1 MAHLHAPAA
10 NGVDGGVIVPLCG
23 NPLTD
28 SPCYLT
34 NTNRTQTFS
43 FDLPLKLLDQGM
55 IYLNLHTAANING
68 ELRGQL
74 AGVVNIPSFQR
85 TNVAAFPSPN
95 YQNATEILSPSPNA
109 PISFSVPLS
118 VGQEP
123 NANFDFTATP
133 EQEGSNKNAAAGCP
147 AVQGVTPQPRATF
160 SITINPSGRT
170 SDIIIFSAITVTSLT
185 STLKAAHI
193 HGPCEVQKCN
203 APVVFTIC
211 DANCP
216 GITSGTIPGFTVN
229 QNDFSTLSLLNGSSF
244 YYVNIHTINSQNGE
258 VRADLVIPRGT
269 ATVAYTRTATPVP
282 LTLGLFPRISVVPA
296 VVTISV
302 VGLSGN
308 VQQIHLHGPAGF
320 GQPTGILVDICTSE
334 ASCGLGALANTRTF
348 QITNWPINVAA
359 IGNTYFNVHT
369 VKNQLGEVRG
379 QVVRQIGLPN
389 PATNGN
395 GGALNVVFY
404 TDNLCTIQPTASAA
418 QTLPI
423 IGNFAIPGL
432 NLPAWAVPNPFVAK
446 LSTCTPAGSRVG
458 SNGQNVTVF
467 SLVSQCSLQ
476 EGAILQTFSDNSC
489 TIPFTPAEL
498 IPANSLNQCIEIFPP
513 GSSVAAMGLYVRDT
527 CAGNVTL
534 TIPVSAF
541 QQNAVMSFAYR
552 ATTGQQIP
560 PPTQSCAT
568 ASFNITFNPATSNIS
583 FSDIEIKGL
592 RSPLDQVHM
601 HGPCRNNARCNAPVV
616 YWICHRGQQGVPAG
630 VPLCPTGSSPVLPAF
645 FVDKTQN
652 ENSDNSLLAAI
663 FQDIL
668 SGSNLYYVNFHTT
681 T

>member
-1 MAHLHAPAA
+1 
-10 NGVDGGVIVPLCG
+10 
-23 NPLTD
+23 
-28 SPCYLT
+28 
-34 NTNRTQTFS
+34 
-43 FDLPLKLLDQGM
+43 M
-55 IYLNLHTAANING
+55 IYLNLHTTANPNG

-74 AGVVNIPSFQR
+74 VTVVPVPNFQK
-85 TNVAAFPSPN
+85 TNNAAFPSPN
-95 YQNATEILSPSPNA
+95 YQNATEILSPSPNS

-160 SITINPSGRT
+160 SISINPTGQT
-170 SDIIIFSAITVTSLT
+170 SDVIIFSAITVTGLT
-185 STLKAAHI
+185 STLTDAHI
-193 HGPCEVQKCN
+193 HGPCDVQKCN
-203 APVVFTIC
+203 APPVFTIC
-211 DANCP
+211 GQPGGVNCP
-216 GITSGTIPGFTVN
+216 TITTGTIPGFTVN
-229 QNDFSTLSLLNGSSF
+229 QNSFSTLSLLSGTSF
-244 YYVNIHTINSQNGE
+244 YYVNIHTINSPNGE

-269 ATVAYTRTATPVP
+269 ATVTYTRTATPAP
-282 LTLGLFPRISVVPA
+282 QTLGLFPRISVVPA

-302 VGLSGN
+302 MGISGN
-308 VQQIHLHGPAGF
+308 VQAIHLHGPAGF
-320 GQPTGILVDICTSE
+320 GQPTGVLVGICLSE
-334 ASCGLGALANTRTF
+334 ASCSLGVLANTRTF

-369 VKNQLGEVRG
+369 VKNPAGEVRG

-404 TDNLCTIQPTASAA
+404 TDNLCTVQPTNASAA
-418 QTLPI
+418 RNLPI
-423 IGNFAIPGL
+423 IGDFAIPGL

-446 LSTCTPAGSRVG
+446 LSSCTPVGSRIG

-476 EGAILQTFSDNSC
+476 GGAIMQTFSDNSC

-498 IPANSLNQCIEIFPP
+498 IPANSLNRCIEIFFPEP
-513 GSSVAAMGLYVRDT
+513 SVAPTGLYARYT
-527 CAGNVTL
+527 CAGNVSL

-541 QQNAVMSFAYR
+541 QQNAVMSFTYR

-560 PPTQSCAT
+560 PPTQGCGT
-568 ASFNITFNPATSNIS
+568 ASFNVTFNPATSNIS
-583 FSDIEIKGL
+583 FSIIETRGL
-592 RSPLDQVHM
+592 SSSLDQVHI

-616 YWICHRGQQGVPAG
+616 YWICHRNQPGVPAG
-630 VPLCPTGSSPVLPAF
+630 VPLCPAGFLASSPVLPAF

-652 ENSDNSLLAAI
+652 ANVDNSLLATM

-668 SGSNLYYVNFHTT
+668 SGSNLYYINFHTT